1 MSNNFTLG
9 SFSVVFSFSILR
21 NLFLLLTDF
30 GIIHEFQLLSMPVD
44 IQTIFIFPSTISG
57 IDDLTGD
64 ANGDKNINLHFSTV
78 TI

>member
-9 SFSVVFSFSILR
+9 SFCVVFSFSTLR
-21 NLFLLLTDF
+21 NLFLPLTDF
-30 GIIHEFQLLSMPVD
+30 GIIHEFLLLSMPVD
-44 IQTIFIFPSTISG
+44 IQTIFIFPSSG